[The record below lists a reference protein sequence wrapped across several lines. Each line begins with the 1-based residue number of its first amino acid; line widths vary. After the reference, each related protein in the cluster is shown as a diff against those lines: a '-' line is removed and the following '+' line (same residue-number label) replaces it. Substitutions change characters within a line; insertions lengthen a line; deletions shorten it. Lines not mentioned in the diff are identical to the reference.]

1 MPPGHWG
8 IALGISL
15 SFWVVAAL
23 FLIPLRHRRWAALSA
38 VSCTAVG
45 LLLQLAFWLL
55 FLPAAGWPEWA
66 VTLLHIALAIC
77 LFHLCAQLTF
87 PAVCYCTIW
96 TVSIH
101 ELGIQIYWIVFA
113 IGEIVGGAHLPF
125 PCTLIGCLCT
135 AAFFIVIGLTL
146 ARWMPERG
154 RYEIGPRQ
162 FGGAVF
168 SFSVLQVL
176 VFLSGGRW
184 LSAAG
189 WSDWPLLMLME
200 LYCVTLLYIQHEM
213 FKKSAMRQELSILN
227 RIQAQQKSQYA
238 LAREN
243 VALINRKCHDLKH
256 QLRALRVLYQDEQ
269 REQYLREME
278 GIVNAY
284 DATVFNTG
292 NKVLDT
298 VLTEK
303 SLYCQANA
311 IQANCVADGKRLDFI
326 DPVDLYTIFGNAL
339 DNAIEHV
346 KELEEPEKR
355 IIDVMVYQ
363 ENQFVIVQII
373 NPIAGSLQF
382 DEDGMPLTTKED
394 KRYHGFGL
402 KSIRQTSEQ
411 YGGFLTIAVENG
423 CFCLRILF
431 PKPASDERE

>member
-1 MPPGHWG
+1 MSPGRLG
-8 IALGISL
+8 MEIGISL
-15 SFWVVAAL
+15 SFWLAAAL
-23 FLIPLRHRRWAALSA
+23 FLIPLRLRCWSA
-38 VSCTAVG
+38 VYAGFCVFAG
-45 LLLQLAFWLL
+45 LLMQMVFWRLL
-55 FLPAAGWPEWA
+55 LPAARWPEWS
-66 VTLLHIALAIC
+66 VTLLHVALAMC
-77 LFHLCAQLTF
+77 LFRLCAQITF

-101 ELGIQIYWIVFA
+101 ELGVQIYWIVYA
-113 IGEIVGGAHLPF
+113 LEEMAGRPPLSCALA
-125 PCTLIGCLCT
+125 GCLC
-135 AAFFIVIGLTL
+135 AAVFFFAIGLTL

-162 FGGAVF
+162 LSGAVF
-168 SFSVLQVL
+168 SFFVLQVL
-176 VFLSGGRW
+176 TIVAGGRW
-184 LSAAG
+184 ITLST

-238 LAREN
+238 LAKEN
-243 VALINRKCHDLKH
+243 VELINRKCHDLKH
-256 QLRALRVLYQDEQ
+256 QLCALRVLYQDEQ
-269 REQYLREME
+269 REKYLREME

-303 SLYCQANA
+303 GLYCQANA
-311 IQANCVADGKRLDFI
+311 IQVHYVADGKRLDFM
-326 DPVDLYTIFGNAL
+326 DPVNLYTILGNAL

-346 KELEEPEKR
+346 KKMEDPDKR

-363 ENQFVIVQII
+363 KNQFLIVQII
-373 NPIAGSLQF
+373 NPVAGPLKF

-402 KSIRQTSEQ
+402 KSIRQTAEQ
-411 YGGFLTIAVENG
+411 YGGFLSMAMENG

-431 PKPASDERE
+431 SMPASYETE